1 MTNDEPQHDDATPE
15 AELEALREAIS
26 DSLASGSDIP
36 ADEVFDRLEA
46 KYLAMWLASE
56 AQK

>member
-1 MTNDEPQHDDATPE
+1 MTNDDLLANDATPE
-15 AELEALREAIS
+15 ADLEALSEAIAA
-26 DSLASGSDIP
+26 SLASGPDIP

>member
-1 MTNDEPQHDDATPE
+1 MTNDDLLANDATPE
-15 AELEALREAIS
+15 ADLEALREAIAA
-26 DSLASGSDIP
+26 SLASGPDIP

-46 KYLAMWLASE
+46 RYLAMWLASE